1 MSPTLL
7 DYLRHI
13 LDEAD
18 YLASQIANLTQSEFF
33 ADETM
38 KRAFVR
44 SVEIIGEAIKQVPQD
59 VRKRYP
65 QIEWRAISG
74 MRDKVIHHYFGVD
87 YDIVWD
93 VAVNKVP
100 KLREQVES
108 ILMEESSG

>member
-1 MSPTLL
+1 MSPTLF

-18 YLASQIANLTQSEFF
+18 YLASQIANLTQLEFF

-44 SVEIIGEAIKQVPQD
+44 SMEIIGEAIKQVPQD
-59 VRKRYP
+59 VRKRHP

-108 ILMEESSG
+108 ILTEESSG